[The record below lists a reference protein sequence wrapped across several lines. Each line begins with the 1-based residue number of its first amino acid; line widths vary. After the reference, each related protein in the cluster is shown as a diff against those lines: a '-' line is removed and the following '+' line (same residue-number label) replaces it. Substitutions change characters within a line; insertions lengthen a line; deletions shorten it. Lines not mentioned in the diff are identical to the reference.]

1 MMTQLKEEG
10 KMDILSYAK
19 MNKASFQQGGVS
31 SNEIYFFEYNAKK
44 YILKTPLMTGDNLS
58 PFWLMMKHV
67 FSFTFEK
74 QNVHLKEVYQ
84 ALMEN
89 PHIPVAPFVAADSEG
104 MIYEYMEGRPW
115 EEDEF
120 PSGQDN
126 EYRLGQYVGY
136 NHQVAHKNCGII
148 GAEDVTDFYANVLS
162 HMEECIHTQWNS
174 EEPID
179 REVRHYFETLKE
191 SRFTSSKYSMMMV
204 DMCADQFLFE
214 GENIVSCVDLDAYVI
229 GPVEWELSFLKTQI
243 ADWDRFKEG
252 YETYQRMPEFEES
265 SKLFFF
271 LMALNAHWDKEEMEK
286 VLRQ

>member
-19 MNKASFQQGGVS
+19 ENKSSFQPGGVS

-74 QNVHLKEVYQ
+74 QNVHLKEVYH
-84 ALMEN
+84 ALKEN

-126 EYRLGQYVGY
+126 AYRLGQYVGY
-136 NHQVAHKNCGII
+136 NHQVAHKNCGIL
-148 GAEDVTDFYANVLS
+148 GVEDVTDFYANVLS

-191 SRFTSSKYSMMMV
+191 SRFTSSKYSLMMV

-214 GENIVSCVDLDAYVI
+214 GENIASCVDLDAYVI

-252 YETYQRMPEFEES
+252 YETYQSMPEFEES

-286 VLRQ
+286 LIV